1 MPWWSRRSPWC
12 WRSRVRREESLFE
25 EGKGEEKG
33 RRRSRVREGKS
44 LLACILEVR
53 DLLAS

>member
-1 MPWWSRRSPWC
+1 
-12 WRSRVRREESLFE
+12 VRREESLFE